1 MDEIDV
7 DPDTRT
13 VHVEPGVRAGELH
26 EATQQ
31 FGLATP
37 TGSADDIGVASSTL
51 GGAIGW
57 LRRKHGLG
65 ADALRSV
72 EIVTADGERRTASP
86 ERNQDLFWAL
96 RGGGGNFGVVT
107 AFEFDLYEI
116 GPEVMMLGTFYP
128 ADRAED
134 VLKSHREFVADGPD
148 ELMTLVLY
156 GHVPPLPPIPEA
168 AHGTPAVGILG
179 CYAGS
184 VEEGEDIVA
193 PLREIA
199 EQIVDLSGSMPY
211 VALHE
216 LDSALFLEGRNY
228 C

>member
-86 ERNQDLFWAL
+86 
-96 RGGGGNFGVVT
+96 GGTQTSFGRSGAAGGT
-107 AFEFDLYEI
+107 SA
-116 GPEVMMLGTFYP
+116 
-128 ADRAED
+128 
-134 VLKSHREFVADGPD
+134 SS
-148 ELMTLVLY
+148 
-156 GHVPPLPPIPEA
+156 PPSSS
-168 AHGTPAVGILG
+168 T
-179 CYAGS
+179 CT
-184 VEEGEDIVA
+184 
-193 PLREIA
+193 R
-199 EQIVDLSGSMPY
+199 
-211 VALHE
+211 
-216 LDSALFLEGRNY
+216 SARR
-228 C
+228 